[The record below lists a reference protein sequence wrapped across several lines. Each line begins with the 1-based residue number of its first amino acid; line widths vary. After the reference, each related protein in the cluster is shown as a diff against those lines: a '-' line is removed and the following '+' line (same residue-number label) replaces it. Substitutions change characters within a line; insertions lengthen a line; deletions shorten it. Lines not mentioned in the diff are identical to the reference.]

1 VAVQEESVTPWQ
13 KLCSAIRR
21 IVRRFETER
30 GDSHAEWTLTVRVG
44 PDTLDGGWVAEC
56 PELPGCF
63 SQGES
68 REEALSNLSERQRQL
83 DVAQLHGLVLEQ
95 LLGITPEAIREQT
108 NLRYLRDA
116 GEAVEQVARGEA
128 DVTFLMNPVTM
139 DQLREVAFAGEV
151 MPQKSTD
158 FFPKLL
164 SGLAIYPLD

>member
-1 VAVQEESVTPWQ
+1 MHAESSTPWQ

-68 REEALSNLSERQRQL
+68 REEALSNLSDAIAGVISLR
-83 DVAQLHGLVLEQ
+83 LEQ
-95 LLGITPEAIREQT
+95 QLSATPDSTTTEE
-108 NLRYLRDA
+108 LKV
-116 GEAVEQVARGEA
+116 AVA
-128 DVTFLMNPVTM
+128 
-139 DQLREVAFAGEV
+139 
-151 MPQKSTD
+151 S
-158 FFPKLL
+158 
-164 SGLAIYPLD
+164 